1 MFLVYTRFISD
12 LKENNGYSVWDSD
25 TFTVYSMLGREIM
38 SRILNGD
45 KFINVIYKYNIYT
58 LLYPFESILE
68 LYEKDICRLGDATFY
83 ADTSKLCECLYVEYK
98 NEVYKVKFRYDTKYT
113 SYSYASYIPIIKDNK
128 FSIVHVSELGGKYDT
143 ETEVSKQGISP
154 SQFKRMLLLNKN
166 KLFKEVT

>member
-1 MFLVYTRFISD
+1 M
-12 LKENNGYSVWDSD
+12 
-25 TFTVYSMLGREIM
+25 
-38 SRILNGD
+38 
-45 KFINVIYKYNIYT
+45 
-58 LLYPFESILE
+58 
-68 LYEKDICRLGDATFY
+68 
-83 ADTSKLCECLYVEYK
+83 YVEYK